1 MDKFKL
7 FFKDNFPGVAVL
19 IAGAMIAG
27 AIMYKDSKDRMASPS
42 SAEVPGAIVEVGNLP
57 TLGNPRAKVTVVEFG
72 DYQCPFCGRFYQ
84 TTEQKLRE
92 EYVKV
97 GKIRFAWRDFAFL
110 GEESIWAAE
119 AARCAND
126 QGKFWGYHDLLFE
139 RQSGENEGVFAKD
152 NLKRFSRELQ
162 LNGET
167 FDQCLDSGKHRP
179 AVESDTKQGSEYA
192 VGGTPTTFVNGQK
205 IVGAVPYEQ
214 FKQVIDSLLK
224 QK

>member
-27 AIMYKDSKDRMASPS
+27 AVLYKDSANRPPAALEGQAS
-42 SAEVPGAIVEVGNLP
+42 AQVIELGNLP
-57 TLGNPRAKVTVVEFG
+57 ALGNPKAKVTVVEFG

-139 RQSGENEGVFAKD
+139 RQSGENEGAFVK
-152 NLKRFSRELQ
+152 NTLKRFARELK
-162 LNGET
+162 LNGEA
-167 FDQCLDSGKHRP
+167 FDQCLDSEKHRQ
-179 AVESDTKQGSEYA
+179 AVVNDTKQGSDYGT
-192 VGGTPTTFVNGQK
+192 GGTPTTFVNGQK